1 MKEIA
6 PENRTPLLI
15 DQLLELWEKS
25 VRATHLFLSDD
36 EMKEIKHYVP
46 EALTAIPHLIIETDE
61 KNFPTG
67 FMGIA
72 DGKLEMLFIAPD
84 ARGKGLGKRL
94 LTHGIQNYSVSELTV
109 NEQNP
114 QARGFY
120 EHLGFEVYKKSELDE
135 QGKPYPILYMKRDAV

>member
-1 MKEIA
+1 
-6 PENRTPLLI
+6 
-15 DQLLELWEKS
+15 
-25 VRATHLFLSDD
+25 
-36 EMKEIKHYVP
+36 
-46 EALTAIPHLIIETDE
+46 
-61 KNFPTG
+61 
-67 FMGIA
+67 MGIA

-94 LTHGIQNYSVSELTV
+94 LTHGIQNYSVSELTL

-120 EHLGFEVYKKSELDE
+120 EHLGFKVYKKSELDE

>member
-25 VRATHLFLSDD
+25 VRATHPFLSND

-46 EALTAIPHLIIETDE
+46 KALTAIPHLIIETDE
-61 KNFPTG
+61 KIFPTG

-120 EHLGFEVYKKSELDE
+120 EHLGFKVYKKSELDE